1 MERME
6 VGLSL
11 LGGTIG
17 KVPGCSCVTG
27 KHQATVAWCLLYG
40 KGREGGREMVGRDGT
55 GTEMD
60 YAKGQLDQDRAVSQV
75 AQIMVRMGDK
85 T

>member
-1 MERME
+1 
-6 VGLSL
+6 
-11 LGGTIG
+11 
-17 KVPGCSCVTG
+17 
-27 KHQATVAWCLLYG
+27 
-40 KGREGGREMVGRDGT
+40 MVGRDGT

-60 YAKGQLDQDRAVSQV
+60 YATGQLDQDRAVSQI